1 MEITDAFLGFMAG
14 FAIFGTGIAWLAH
27 RRLRAIGRVI
37 DLTDPQQSRS
47 VEYWR
52 RIRGGGLFLLVF
64 CSAVLITGINDRMS
78 DDGPEGPAPIETET
92 SSDAGLE
99 SEQTLD

>member
-37 DLTDPQQSRS
+37 DLTDPRQSKA

-64 CSAVLITGINDRMS
+64 CSAILVTGINDRMGDAPT
-78 DDGPEGPAPIETET
+78 DDIQAVDSAEP
-92 SSDAGLE
+92 GLE
-99 SEQTLD
+99 VEETLE